1 MVYSPTDMDE
11 QIALATEGKAMV
23 PPSKEMLLDWYR
35 QMVLIR
41 EFEETCHQLYEEKR
55 ITGVYLHLYSG
66 HEASGVGS
74 IAALRKTDHV
84 ITAYRDHGIGLILGM
99 DAKAV
104 MAEMMGKKTGSS
116 GGKGGSMHLA
126 SKDHNFWG
134 GYAIVGGHLPLAA
147 GIALEARYRGKD
159 DVTMTYVG
167 DGATNNGY
175 FHESLN
181 MSAIWDL
188 PVIWIIENN
197 GYGMGT
203 EVERASGQ
211 VELHRKAEAY
221 GIKNFGRVDAQN
233 ALEVYAVAS
242 KAVEYARSNG
252 PAVIEHVT
260 YRYRGHGVSDKQ
272 YDARDDMSTELREWM
287 ATREPIKILRDC
299 IESKHGDVGEIL
311 AQHEADARKIVAESV
326 AFAEA
331 SEMPSSYEDLLR
343 NTYVASDLVHKT
355 EDSVGAGID

>member
-1 MVYSPTDMDE
+1 MASPT
-11 QIALATEGKAMV
+11 
-23 PPSKEMLLDWYR
+23 KEMLLDWYR

-41 EFEETCHQLYEEKR
+41 EFEETCHRLYKEKR
-55 ITGVYLHLYSG
+55 ITGVYMHLYSG

-74 IAALRKTDHV
+74 MAALRPSDHV
-84 ITAYRDHGIGLILGM
+84 ITAYRDHGIALILGVDPGM
-99 DAKAV
+99 V
-104 MAEMMGKKTGSS
+104 MAEMMGKKSGTS

-126 SKDHNFWG
+126 SAQHNFWG

-147 GIALEARYRGKD
+147 GIALEAHYKGKD

-221 GIKNFGRVDAQN
+221 GIKSFGRVDAQN
-233 ALEVYAVAS
+233 ALEVFNVATQ
-242 KAVEYARSNG
+242 AVEYARKHG
-252 PAVIEHVT
+252 PVVIEHVT

-272 YDARDDMSTELREWM
+272 YDARDDMSAELKEWIEC
-287 ATREPIKILRDC
+287 REPIKILRDH
-299 IESKHGDVGEIL
+299 ILSEHGDVNAIL
-311 AQHEADARKIVAESV
+311 AGHESEALRLVKESV
-326 AFAEA
+326 EFAEESA
-331 SEMPSSYEDLLR
+331 LPTSYQDLMQ
-343 NTYVASDLVHKT
+343 NTYVASDRVYKT
-355 EDSVGAGID
+355 DFTVGAGID

>member
-1 MVYSPTDMDE
+1 MPSPTKD
-11 QIALATEGKAMV
+11 
-23 PPSKEMLLDWYR
+23 MLLDWYR

-41 EFEETCHQLYEEKR
+41 EFEETCHQLYLQKR

-74 IAALRKTDHV
+74 MAALRKSDHV
-84 ITAYRDHGIGLILGM
+84 ITAYRDHGIALILGM
-99 DAKAV
+99 DANAV
-104 MAEMMGKKTGSS
+104 MAEMMGKQTGSS

-126 SKDHNFWG
+126 SAAHNFWG

-203 EVERASGQ
+203 EVARASGQ
-211 VELHRKAEAY
+211 TELHRKAEAY
-221 GIKNFGRVDAQN
+221 GIKSFGRVDAQD
-233 ALEVYAVAS
+233 ALAVYDVASQAVA
-242 KAVEYARSNG
+242 YAREQG

-272 YDARDDMSTELREWM
+272 YDSRDDMSAELRQWLDE
-287 ATREPIKILRDC
+287 REPIKILREH
-299 IESKHGDVGEIL
+299 ILGKYGDAGEAL
-311 AQHEADARKIVAESV
+311 AAHDEAARQIVAQSV
-326 AFAEA
+326 EFAEA
-331 SEMPSSYEDLLR
+331 SELPRSRDQLLS
-343 NTYVASDLVHKT
+343 NTYVGSPRVYKTTASI
-355 EDSVGAGID
+355 GAGSD

>member
-1 MVYSPTDMDE
+1 MAEPTKD
-11 QIALATEGKAMV
+11 
-23 PPSKEMLLDWYR
+23 MLLEWYR

-74 IAALRKTDHV
+74 MAALRKSDHV
-84 ITAYRDHGIGLILGM
+84 ITAYRDHGIALILGM
-99 DAKAV
+99 DANAV
-104 MAEMMGKKTGSS
+104 MAEMMGKETGSS

-126 SKDHNFWG
+126 SRQHNFWG

-175 FHESLN
+175 FHEALN

-203 EVERASGQ
+203 EVARASGQ
-211 VELHRKAEAY
+211 TELHRKAEAY
-221 GIKNFGRVDAQN
+221 GIRSFGRVDAQN
-233 ALEVYAVAS
+233 ALEVYAVACQ
-242 KAVEYARSNG
+242 AVDYARRHG
-252 PAVIEHVT
+252 PAVIEHIT

-272 YDARDDMSTELREWM
+272 YDARADMSAELKEWR
-287 ATREPIKILRDC
+287 ASREPITILRDS
-299 IESKHGDVGEIL
+299 IESRHGAEAVAEIL
-311 AQHEADARKIVAESV
+311 ARHEADARRIVAESV

-331 SEMPSSYEDLLR
+331 SALPNSYQALMR

-355 EDSVGAGID
+355 AQSVGAGIE

>member
-1 MVYSPTDMDE
+1 MASPTK
-11 QIALATEGKAMV
+11 T
-23 PPSKEMLLDWYR
+23 MLLDWYR

-41 EFEETCHQLYEEKR
+41 EFEETCHHLYEAKR
-55 ITGVYLHLYSG
+55 ITGVYMHLYSG

-74 IAALRKTDHV
+74 MAALRPSDHV
-84 ITAYRDHGIGLILGM
+84 ITAYRDHGIALILGM
-99 DAKAV
+99 EPKRV

-126 SKDHNFWG
+126 SARHNFWG

-147 GIALEARYRGKD
+147 GIALESKYHGRD

-181 MSAIWDL
+181 MSSIWDL
-188 PVIWIIENN
+188 PVVWIIENN

-221 GIKNFGRVDAQN
+221 GIKSFGCVDAQN
-233 ALEVYAVAS
+233 AMKVYETATDAV
-242 KAVEYARSNG
+242 KYARQHG
-252 PAVIEHVT
+252 PVVIEHVT
-260 YRYRGHGVSDKQ
+260 YRYRGHGVSDNQ
-272 YDARDDMSTELREWM
+272 YDARDDMSAELKEWM
-287 ATREPIKILRDC
+287 DCREPIKILRDH
-299 IESKHGDVGEIL
+299 ILSRYSDVNDVMAE
-311 AQHEADARKIVAESV
+311 HEAAASRLVKESV
-326 AFAEA
+326 EFAEA
-331 SEMPSSYEDLLR
+331 SELPNSYQELLR
-343 NTYVASDLVHKT
+343 NTYVSSEMVHKT
-355 EDSVGAGID
+355 DFSVGAGID

>member
-1 MVYSPTDMDE
+1 MIYMIDFPAVKRHKIPESKSNNFYG
-11 QIALATEGKAMV
+11 ILAHLTKPETLTQRQRKRMAA
-23 PPSKEMLLDWYR
+23 PSKNMLLDWYR

-74 IAALRKTDHV
+74 MAALRKTDHV
-84 ITAYRDHGIGLILGM
+84 ITAYRDHGIALILGM
-99 DAKAV
+99 DPKAL

-147 GIALEARYRGKD
+147 GIALEARYNDKD

-211 VELHRKAEAY
+211 TELYRKAEAY
-221 GIKNFGRVDAQN
+221 GIKSFGRSMPRTRWKFTPSPPTR
-233 ALEVYAVAS
+233 LSTRAS
-242 KAVEYARSNG
+242 MA
-252 PAVIEHVT
+252 
-260 YRYRGHGVSDKQ
+260 RGH
-272 YDARDDMSTELREWM
+272 
-287 ATREPIKILRDC
+287 
-299 IESKHGDVGEIL
+299 
-311 AQHEADARKIVAESV
+311 
-326 AFAEA
+326 
-331 SEMPSSYEDLLR
+331 
-343 NTYVASDLVHKT
+343 
-355 EDSVGAGID
+355 

>member
-1 MVYSPTDMDE
+1 MAAPT
-11 QIALATEGKAMV
+11 
-23 PPSKEMLLDWYR
+23 KEMLLDWYR

-41 EFEETCHQLYEEKR
+41 EFEETCHRLYEEKR

-74 IAALRKTDHV
+74 MAALRKTDHV
-84 ITAYRDHGIGLILGM
+84 ITAYRDHGIALILGM

-126 SKDHNFWG
+126 SAEHNFWG

-147 GIALEARYRGKD
+147 GIALASKYRGED
-159 DVTMTYVG
+159 AVTMTYVG

-221 GIKNFGRVDAQN
+221 GIKSFGRVDAQN
-233 ALEVYAVAS
+233 ALDVYAVAS
-242 KAVEYARSNG
+242 KAVEYARRQG

-260 YRYRGHGVSDKQ
+260 YRYRGHGVSDQQ
-272 YDARDDMSTELREWM
+272 YDARDDMSAELREWM

-299 IESKHGDVGEIL
+299 IESQYGDVAAIL
-311 AQHEADARKIVAESV
+311 AGHEAEAKSIVAESV
-326 AFAEA
+326 KFAEA
-331 SEMPSSYEDLLR
+331 SELPVTYEDLMR
-343 NTYVASDLVHKT
+343 NTYVASELVHKS
-355 EDSVGAGID
+355 EGSVGAGID

>member
-1 MVYSPTDMDE
+1 MTLEHVEIKGNDM
-11 QIALATEGKAMV
+11 AS
-23 PPSKEMLLDWYR
+23 PSKEMLLDWHR

-41 EFEETCHQLYEEKR
+41 EFEETCHQLYEAKR
-55 ITGVYLHLYSG
+55 ITGVYMHLYSG

-74 IAALRKTDHV
+74 LAVLRPGDHV
-84 ITAYRDHGIGLILGM
+84 ITAYRDHGIALILGM
-99 DAKAV
+99 DPNLI
-104 MAEMMGKKTGSS
+104 MAEMMGKSSGSS

-147 GIALEARYRGKD
+147 GIALHARYHGTD

-175 FHESLN
+175 FHEALN
-181 MSAIWDL
+181 MSAIWHL

-203 EVERASGQ
+203 EVRRASGQ

-221 GIKNFGRVDAQN
+221 GIKSFGRVDAQN
-233 ALEVYAVAS
+233 ALEVYEVASQAVA
-242 KAVEYARSNG
+242 YAREQG

-272 YDARDDMSTELREWM
+272 YDARDDMSAELKAWQENK
-287 ATREPIKILRDC
+287 EPIKILRDH
-299 IESKHGDVGEIL
+299 IESRCKNVADILQKHQE
-311 AQHEADARKIVAESV
+311 DAERIVRESVEFAES
-326 AFAEA
+326 
-331 SEMPSSYEDLLR
+331 SRLPDSYRELMQ
-343 NTYVASDLVHKT
+343 NTYVGSELVHKT
-355 EDSVGAGID
+355 DDSVGAGID

>member
-1 MVYSPTDMDE
+1 MASPT
-11 QIALATEGKAMV
+11 KA
-23 PPSKEMLLDWYR
+23 MLLDWYR

-41 EFEETCHQLYEEKR
+41 EFEETCHRLYEEKR
-55 ITGVYLHLYSG
+55 ITGVYMHLYSG

-74 IAALRKTDHV
+74 MAALRPSDHV
-84 ITAYRDHGIGLILGM
+84 ITAYRDHGIALILGM
-99 DAKAV
+99 DPKAV

-126 SKDHNFWG
+126 SREHNFWG

-147 GIALEARYRGKD
+147 GIALEAKYNGKD

-188 PVIWIIENN
+188 PVVWIIENN

-221 GIKNFGRVDAQN
+221 GIKSFGCVDAQN
-233 ALEVYAVAS
+233 AMKVYEVATQAVD
-242 KAVEYARSNG
+242 YARQHG

-272 YDARDDMSTELREWM
+272 YDARDDMSEELKEWM
-287 ATREPIKILRDC
+287 QCREPIKILRDH
-299 IESKHGDVGEIL
+299 ILSRYDDVDDIL
-311 AQHEADARKIVAESV
+311 AGHDADALRLVKEAVE
-326 AFAEA
+326 FAEA
-331 SEMPSSYEDLLR
+331 SELPNSYQELMR
-343 NTYVASDLVHKT
+343 NTYVSSDLVYKT
-355 EDSVGAGID
+355 ESSVGAGID

>member
-1 MVYSPTDMDE
+1 
-11 QIALATEGKAMV
+11 
-23 PPSKEMLLDWYR
+23 
-35 QMVLIR
+35 
-41 EFEETCHQLYEEKR
+41 
-55 ITGVYLHLYSG
+55 
-66 HEASGVGS
+66 
-74 IAALRKTDHV
+74 
-84 ITAYRDHGIGLILGM
+84 
-99 DAKAV
+99 

-147 GIALEARYRGKD
+147 GIALEARYRDKD

-211 VELHRKAEAY
+211 IELHRKAEAY
-221 GIKNFGRVDAQN
+221 GIKSFGRVDAQN
-233 ALEVYAVAS
+233 ALDVYAVAA
-242 KAVEYARSNG
+242 KAVEYARTNG

-272 YDARDDMSTELREWM
+272 YDARDDMSTELKEWM
-287 ATREPIKILRDC
+287 KTREPIKILRDC
-299 IESKHGDVGEIL
+299 IESKYGDVGDIL
-311 AQHEADARKIVAESV
+311 AKHRDDAQRIVAESV

-331 SEMPSSYEDLLR
+331 SELPSSYEDLLG
-343 NTYVASDLVHKT
+343 NTYVASKLVYKT
-355 EDSVGAGID
+355 DYSIGAGID

>member
-1 MVYSPTDMDE
+1 MASPT
-11 QIALATEGKAMV
+11 KA
-23 PPSKEMLLDWYR
+23 MLLDWYR

-41 EFEETCHQLYEEKR
+41 EFEETCHRLYEEKR
-55 ITGVYLHLYSG
+55 ITGVYMHLYSG

-74 IAALRKTDHV
+74 MAALRPSDHV
-84 ITAYRDHGIGLILGM
+84 ITAYRDHGIALILGM
-99 DAKAV
+99 DPKAV

-126 SKDHNFWG
+126 SREHNFWG

-147 GIALEARYRGKD
+147 GIALEAKYNGKD
-159 DVTMTYVG
+159 DVTLTYVG

-188 PVIWIIENN
+188 PVVWIIENN

-221 GIKNFGRVDAQN
+221 GIKSFGCVDAQN
-233 ALEVYAVAS
+233 AMKVYEVATQAVD
-242 KAVEYARSNG
+242 YAREHG

-272 YDARDDMSTELREWM
+272 YDARDDMSEELKEWM
-287 ATREPIKILRDC
+287 QCREPIKILRDH
-299 IESKHGDVGEIL
+299 ILSRYDDVDHIL
-311 AQHEADARKIVAESV
+311 AGHDADALRLVKEAVE
-326 AFAEA
+326 FAEA
-331 SEMPSSYEDLLR
+331 SELPNSYQELMR
-343 NTYVASDLVHKT
+343 NTYVSSDLVYKT
-355 EDSVGAGID
+355 ESSVGAGID

>member
-1 MVYSPTDMDE
+1 MVYSPTDMHDLAASLDE
-11 QIALATEGKAMV
+11 GTAMAA
-23 PPSKEMLLDWYR
+23 PSKATLLDWYR

-41 EFEETCHQLYEEKR
+41 EFEETCHQLYEAKR

-74 IAALRKTDHV
+74 MAALRKSDHV
-84 ITAYRDHGIGLILGM
+84 ITAYRDHGIALILGM
-99 DAKAV
+99 DPRKV

-147 GIALEARYRGKD
+147 GIALEARYSGKD

-181 MSAIWDL
+181 LSAIWDL
-188 PVIWIIENN
+188 PVVWIIENN

-221 GIKNFGRVDAQN
+221 GIKSYGRVDAQN
-233 ALEVYAVAS
+233 ALEVYAVAA
-242 KAVEYARSNG
+242 KAVEYARAKG
-252 PAVIEHVT
+252 PVVIEHVT

-272 YDARDDMSTELREWM
+272 YDARDDMSAELKEWRE
-287 ATREPIKILRDC
+287 TREPIRILRDC
-299 IESKHGDVGEIL
+299 IESQYGDVGASL
-311 AQHEADARKIVAESV
+311 AQHEADAKAIVADAV

-331 SEMPSSYEDLLR
+331 SEMPSGYQDLLS
-343 NTYVASDLVHKT
+343 NTYVSSDLVYKT
-355 EDSVGAGID
+355 EGSVGAGID